1 MYAIHPKQK
10 QIIQLLEDEF
20 ICPENGL
27 DQIYSQIEQ
36 YADNQKLN
44 SIQNGVAE
52 NLKSPFSQIYQD
64 FSASIT
70 TMAIDLPV
78 FLSNN
83 SKNKKTIMVCAM
95 DSLPPLPTNPFWDNH
110 QIDFKKD
117 IGFWA
122 PFSVIDDWKN
132 PTGSMRTNIP
142 FFETL
147 LAEYN
152 IYITDIYKLFFRVE
166 KENVWVNSNSIGSYT
181 NLCDQKGVHIHGKIL
196 AQEIEIIQPEAI
208 ITLGNASRNTLLQIN
223 ANMGFNAQNPFGWK
237 DDLQAY
243 LWADK
248 IKIIASTHISGAA
261 NGAKS
266 AILKNSQYAHIEG
279 KYQNERLAKIIL
291 QKLNDE

>member
-10 QIIQLLEDEF
+10 QIIQLLEDAF

-27 DQIYSQIEQ
+27 NTIYDQIAQ
-36 YADNQKLN
+36 YAENQKPN
-44 SIQNGVAE
+44 SIQNSTAE
-52 NLKSPFSQIYQD
+52 KLKSPFFQIYQA

-78 FLSNN
+78 FLSSN

-95 DSLPPLPTNPFWDNH
+95 DSLPPLPTNPFWNSR

-147 LAEYN
+147 LNEYN

-166 KENVWVNSNSIGSYT
+166 KENGWVNSNSIGSYT

-208 ITLGNASRNTLLQIN
+208 ITLGNASRNSLLQIN
-223 ANMGFNAQNPFGWK
+223 ASMGYDAQNPLGWK
-237 DDLQAY
+237 DDIQSY

-248 IKIIASTHISGAA
+248 IKVLASTHISGAA

-266 AILKNSQYAHIEG
+266 AILRNPLYTQIKG